1 MVLVAHSAELNTA
14 RAALIDPP
22 LGMVT
27 IDLGDDTISMAFSD
41 GDIDEVPRSAVR
53 AFERNENEVTAH
65 WAGTPVVLAF
75 ESSMESARVFDE
87 LGGFDTDDRTFT
99 FMVAEVNET
108 EDRSKAVEPRL
119 AKYVRRGAAG
129 MIGAMALLA
138 AFGLGANLGA

>member
-27 IDLGDDTISMAFSD
+27 IELGDDTISMAFSD
-41 GDIDEVPRSAVR
+41 GDIEEVPRSTVR
-53 AFERNENEVTAH
+53 ALGRDEDEITAH

-75 ESSMESARVFDE
+75 ESSTDSARMFDE
-87 LGGFDTDDRTFT
+87 LGGFETDYRTFT
-99 FMVAEVNET
+99 FMVAEVDEV
-108 EDRSKAVEPRL
+108 EDHSKAVEPRL
-119 AKYVRRGAAG
+119 AKYVRRGVAA